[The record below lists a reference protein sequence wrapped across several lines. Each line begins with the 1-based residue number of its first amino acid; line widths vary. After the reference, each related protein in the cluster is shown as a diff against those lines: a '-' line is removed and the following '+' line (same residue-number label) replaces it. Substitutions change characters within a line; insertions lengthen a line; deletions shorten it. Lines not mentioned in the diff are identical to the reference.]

1 MPDDDGL
8 RPRWQTLT
16 PSLTERFL
24 SSENWRKR
32 FLQNE
37 SRSGVTVKFRVSGQ
51 RSPGFVQGSKPTM
64 KVVVTRTGYLTA
76 RGSLALTETFPVVD
90 GNSIIPLP

>member
-8 RPRWQTLT
+8 RPRWRTLA

-37 SRSGVTVKFRVSGQ
+37 NRLENIPKFLRTSRIRLSFETDD
-51 RSPGFVQGSKPTM
+51 QGR
-64 KVVVTRTGYLTA
+64 VTRTGYLSSA
-76 RGSLALTETFPVVD
+76 RIARADRHISG
-90 GNSIIPLP
+90 GRWHSIMPLP